1 MFAFGTQSVQFIN
14 TMYKAFGQQ
23 FIRDDHFLA
32 FVGSIAS
39 IFNAGGR
46 LFWGNLFD
54 KTSFR
59 VCINLLS
66 GLLSILM
73 LSFGLSQ
80 YYQSKFLFF
89 IWVISIFFTFSGI
102 FVIFPTACAQVFGRT
117 HAGTI
122 YGILF
127 TAPVSLAHFLMF
139 NLTLS
144 LITI

>member
-1 MFAFGTQSVQFIN
+1 MFAFVSQCVQYIN
-14 TMYKAFGQQ
+14 VFYKAFGQT

-32 FVGSIAS
+32 FVGSISS

-46 LFWGNLFD
+46 LFWGHLFD

-59 VCINLLS
+59 VCINILC

-73 LSFGLSQ
+73 FTFELAEV
-80 YYQSKFLFF
+80 YQSKLIFF
-89 IWVISIFFTFSGI
+89 IWVVSIFFTFSGI
-102 FVIFPTACAQVFGRT
+102 FVIFPTACAQVFGRM

-127 TAPVSLAHFLMF
+127 TAPVWPKQILCK
-139 NLTLS
+139 
-144 LITI
+144 